1 MSTCSCIKREDQAFD
16 FVINTYDCKAI
27 IITDLTNWMEGDGYI
42 IPETFDIT
50 INLPNK
56 STVPGSFRANSTTKI
71 FAKDLGG
78 GECLQDGIYCFKV
91 ESCGYYYSRNKA
103 VVCTLMCK
111 LDNYIS
117 KADKDE
123 DWVNITKLSNLIDSI
138 EINAEMGQEL
148 TAKELFKI
156 VDKELNKHS
165 CTCYCR

>member
-1 MSTCSCIKREDQAFD
+1 MSNCSCIKREDQAFD

-27 IITDLTNWMEGDGYI
+27 IITDLTNWMEGDGYV
-42 IPETFDIT
+42 IPDTFDVTIT
-50 INLPNK
+50 LPNK
-56 STVPGSFRANSTTKI
+56 STVPGSFKANSTTKI
-71 FAKDLGG
+71 FSRDLGG
-78 GECLQDGIYCFKV
+78 GECLQDGIYCFKTN
-91 ESCGYYYSRNKA
+91 SCGYDYSRSKA
-103 VVCTLMCK
+103 VVCTLRCK

-138 EINAEMGQEL
+138 EVNAEMGQEL